1 MQTTGVRI
9 MVKEILKL
17 MTVTYGEVTPKATNE
32 RMPSIM
38 PRELIEIRHEWVCS
52 QCGYVFFNPGCVLTG
67 LTLNK
72 IILHL
77 KKMRE
82 QAFANHICLNYS
94 ET

>member
-9 MVKEILKL
+9 MVRGNQEL
-17 MTVTYGEVTPKATNE
+17 TTATYREVTPKATNE

-38 PRELIEIRHEWVCS
+38 ARELIEIHHEWVCS

-67 LTLNK
+67 LTLDK
-72 IILHL
+72 IILHV

-82 QAFANHICLNYS
+82 LAFANHVCLS
-94 ET
+94 HPEK